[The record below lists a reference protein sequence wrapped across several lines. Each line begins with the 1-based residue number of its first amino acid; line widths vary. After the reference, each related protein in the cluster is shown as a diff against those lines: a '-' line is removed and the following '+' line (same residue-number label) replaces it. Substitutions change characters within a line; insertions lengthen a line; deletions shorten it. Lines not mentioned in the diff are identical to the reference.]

1 MTGVVSVE
9 DMIGINP
16 ASLYAFSSLYAKFQ
30 MRSSV
35 ALTAGSYIYLDLPIQ
50 FDNLNTIALNSIL
63 DFGGSLY
70 SSTTEVANRRI
81 QLPLTVNVTAAMTG
95 WEFYPAGTYTL
106 TIYGVG
112 ISNTISQSMTLY
124 LYDSTVEYVI
134 ESGVRLLMT
143 TVASL
148 HTISLS

>member
-50 FDNLNTIALNSIL
+50 FDNLNNIALNSIL

-81 QLPLTVNVTAAMTG
+81 QLPLTVNITAATS
-95 WEFYPAGTYTL
+95 F
-106 TIYGVG
+106 TI
-112 ISNTISQSMTLY
+112 
-124 LYDSTVEYVI
+124 
-134 ESGVRLLMT
+134 
-143 TVASL
+143 
-148 HTISLS
+148 